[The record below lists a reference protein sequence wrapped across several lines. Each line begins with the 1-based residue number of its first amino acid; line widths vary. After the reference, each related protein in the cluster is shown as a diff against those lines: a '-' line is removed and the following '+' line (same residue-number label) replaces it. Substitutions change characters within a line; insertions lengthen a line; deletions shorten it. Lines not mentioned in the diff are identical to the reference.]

1 MTKQI
6 RPTIINVNVN
16 VMYGGFVDQKGQSLT
31 EKTYSISDL
40 AGEFDVSP
48 RTLRFYE
55 EKHLISP
62 SRTSGN
68 QRVYTKRDRA
78 RLKLILRGK
87 RFGYTLD
94 EIAEMIGMTD
104 VTIGEAEQIE
114 RSLAYGKRKLDE
126 LQSRME
132 ELTLMEQDL
141 IEVQDKL
148 LRRLREL
155 KQD

>member
-1 MTKQI
+1 MSQN
-6 RPTIINVNVN
+6 R
-16 VMYGGFVDQKGQSLT
+16 QSSE

-40 AGEFDVSP
+40 AKEFDVSP

-55 EKHLISP
+55 EKQLISP
-62 SRTSGN
+62 SRTGGN
-68 QRVYTKRDRA
+68 QRVYAKRDRA

-104 VTIGEAEQIE
+104 VHLGEAEQIK

-126 LQSRME
+126 LRSRKE

-141 IEVQDKL
+141 LEVQDKL
-148 LRRLREL
+148 LRRLKEL
-155 KQD
+155 KQDRSLK

>member
-1 MTKQI
+1 VSQYRKSS
-6 RPTIINVNVN
+6 
-16 VMYGGFVDQKGQSLT
+16 K

-40 AGEFDVSP
+40 AREFDISP

-55 EKHLISP
+55 EKQLISP
-62 SRTSGN
+62 LRTNGN
-68 QRVYTKRDRA
+68 QRVFTKRDRA

-104 VTIGEAEQIE
+104 VNIGEVEQIE
-114 RSLAYGKRKLDE
+114 RSLAYEKRKLDE
-126 LQSRME
+126 LRSRME

-141 IEVQDKL
+141 LEVQAKL
-148 LRRLREL
+148 LRRLKEL
-155 KQD
+155 KQE